1 MQKRH
6 LWKIKLPAG
15 RVEMT
20 VDLGT
25 VTAGSTLIATGRFT
39 GGQNTEM
46 LWQAPNGS
54 YSLWLMSAGGIEQT
68 LQVNLPAG
76 YSVVG
81 VDGGGI
87 PNPAANTVLDPGTS
101 QLMLED
107 AAGNLAYGS
116 FYTSATGS
124 GFTATPIGTAPAGST
139 VEATGNYNI
148 ANYFGDGQ
156 VLLQT
161 SPDTFTPF
169 DSNLSPFTLP
179 DGFTV
184 VPNSTG
190 DDFGSDLP
198 ATLIT
203 DASGTVEALLEGGTV
218 ITQGQPTAVAVSA
231 VIGTLQPNQTIAAV
245 GGLNSNGSTDILL
258 QQGSTLEQW
267 VVSQGTIAQTV
278 TLPLPAGFSVA
289 GMAGFNGTQGI
300 VLTDAAGDVD
310 LIGAT
315 TSDPPAAAPFPAGTP
330 AIVLDGNYDVLSDPG
345 VNATL
350 SDYLAELASGV
361 PLSATGARILTI
373 QQGALSA
380 CSYEQVAAGNLT
392 LAAWEQNVA
401 TLNAI
406 AADCRTDGITVQI
419 ETLLGWEGDFGA
431 AQTYQWLDPAL
442 AAGLPIGYVEDNQE
456 FSTWTALNTTT
467 LAARELQDI
476 QIIHAALPDAVFGEW
491 EQTGAPDTTGT
502 ITAYHAFLQDWY
514 TTLNADAARQGLPG
528 ISYIIADQYF
538 SPILTTGTTVSE
550 TGQDPGAYVSV
561 NAVASLARD
570 AGAEGVQ
577 VEIQDGADATDL
589 NPLQALA
596 RQELTISQ
604 EATLGIAAIQ
614 LSEAFDQLPVS
625 NAVDVP
631 GATYNAAAEL
641 AAITP
646 LYQSRSITTT
656 GAVTLALPAQAVFA
670 QGTSTAL
677 AGLSIGAGTADQADR
692 LAVVLIAQTA
702 TLSATPFGAAT
713 VGHDGANILIL
724 NGTPADVA
732 AELATLTID
741 EPVAGPDSIDVEAF
755 GSAGRVAGG
764 TIDVLATS
772 AGGATTY
779 TPSAAGVLPQL
790 WTAASAIVNNGVI
803 VSEGFTW
810 NPGDGLDAAGFIGG
824 TTITPVTDILVDQP
838 LLQGTLSAIG
848 ASYAAADLAWH
859 PANSWAVYAPL
870 NDSTTRTLAAEP
882 TAVGIAASQ
891 LTFDPPSGQLDT
903 ETDTIA
909 PAPASAYASLPQFAD
924 PATPYYFANGGVAV
938 TQYDTGDNP
947 NWPTTLYD
955 SGAGAITV
963 LASGPDLTIADGSTG
978 TMRVGSIQTTYGI
991 VNGATQVVEVR
1002 YLGAASDPYDEVDQ
1016 IFNPYSAT
1024 PQLWQQINTV
1034 PIPVTMAG
1042 TSPLPLPSAATVT
1055 EYNTGNNPNWSNTL
1069 WINTDQTI
1077 SAAGDQ
1083 IEAVTTE
1090 QGNWDSAATVAAN
1103 GVAGVFAG
1111 VTWIGEGAI
1120 LNADT
1125 LPAPTIQGW
1134 TAGQAAIAGS
1144 GIAGDWVTLTGS
1156 DGTVIGGAQIA
1167 ADGTWQITPPPGF
1180 NPPAVY
1186 YVTARQFDL
1195 AGNSST
1201 ASVSQLLM
1209 DPAVIPQVWPSDG
1222 APSPEGNALSL
1233 GPSAQI
1239 TATGTNLLGFG
1250 GNDIVVTPRNGAGPS
1265 ATYEFTA
1272 SGNAYVGGAVPFA
1285 GSGDSINA
1293 VNGTTITVTSGT
1305 GDDILLSAGSIVID
1319 SPATAITITGS
1330 NNSIT
1335 LLGSAISLGLLGGN
1349 NTVDLAASGYLRL
1362 SPTGIGFITGTA
1374 GQETIIATPGSQTI
1388 YGFNPASGDQLD
1400 LRTILAGVS
1409 LTPTLSTLTNAISLT
1424 ASGSDTVLL
1433 ITGPTASDTVR
1444 LAGAGALSLAT
1455 LIGENAFVLRPQ
1467 LS

>member
-1 MQKRH
+1 
-6 LWKIKLPAG
+6 
-15 RVEMT
+15 MT

-25 VTAGSTLIATGRFT
+25 VTAGSTLIATGRFS
-39 GGQNTEM
+39 GGPNTEM

-54 YSLWLMSAGGIEQT
+54 YFLWLMSASGTYQT
-68 LQVNLPAG
+68 LQVNLPPG

-81 VDGGGI
+81 VENGGI

-101 QLMLED
+101 QLLLED
-107 AAGNLAYGS
+107 AAGTLAYGS
-116 FYTSATGS
+116 FYTSAAGS
-124 GFTATPIGTAPAGST
+124 GFTATPIGAAPAGAT
-139 VEATGNYNI
+139 VEATGNYNV

-169 DSNLSPFTLP
+169 DSNLSPFALP

-190 DDFGSDLP
+190 NDFGSDLP

-203 DASGTVEALLEGGTV
+203 DASGNVEALLEGGTV
-218 ITQGQPTAVAVSA
+218 LTQGQPTAVAVSA
-231 VIGTLQPNQTIAAV
+231 MIGTLQPNQTIVAV

-258 QQGSTLEQW
+258 QQGSTLEEW
-267 VVSQGTIAQTV
+267 IISQGTIAQTV

-289 GMAGFNGTQGI
+289 GMGEFSGTTGI
-300 VLTDAAGDVD
+300 VLTDGAGDVEM
-310 LIGAT
+310 IGAT
-315 TSDPPAAAPFPAGTP
+315 TADPPAAAPFPAGPP
-330 AIVLDGNYDVLSDPG
+330 AIVLDGNYDVLSGTG

-361 PLSATGARILTI
+361 PLSATGTRILTI

-380 CSYEQVAAGNLT
+380 CSYEQVVAGNLT

-456 FSTWTALNTTT
+456 FSNWTALNIPTM
-467 LAARELQDI
+467 AAAELQDI

-502 ITAYHAFLQDWY
+502 ITAYHTFLQDWY
-514 TTLNADAARQGLPG
+514 TTLNADAAQQGLPG
-528 ISYIIADQYF
+528 ISFIIADQYF
-538 SPILTTGTTVSE
+538 SPVLTTGTTVSA
-550 TGQDPGAYVSV
+550 TGQDPGAYVPV
-561 NAVASLARD
+561 NTVASLVKD

-596 RQELTISQ
+596 RQELTVSQ

-670 QGTSTAL
+670 QGTLTPL
-677 AGLSIGAGTADQADR
+677 PGLSVSAGDQANR

-713 VGHDGANILIL
+713 VGHDGANTLIL
-724 NGTPADVA
+724 NGTPTDVA
-732 AELATLTID
+732 AELATLIIN
-741 EPVAGPDSIDVEAF
+741 EPVVGPDSIDVEAF

-772 AGGATTY
+772 PDSATTY
-779 TPSAAGVLPQL
+779 TPSPAGVLPQL

-810 NPGDGLDAAGFIGG
+810 TAGDGLDAAGFIGG

-848 ASYAAADLAWH
+848 ASYAPAALAWH

-870 NDSTTRTLAAEP
+870 NASTTGTLAAEP
-882 TAVGIAASQ
+882 TSVGIAASQ
-891 LTFDPPSGQLDT
+891 LTFDPLNGQLQT

-924 PATPYYFANGGVAV
+924 PATPYYFANGGIAI
-938 TQYDTGDNP
+938 TQYDTGNNP
-947 NWPTTLYD
+947 NWPTSAGGLYD
-955 SGAGAITV
+955 GGAGAITV
-963 LASGPDLTIADGSTG
+963 LASGPDLTIADASTG
-978 TMRVGSIQTTYGI
+978 TIQVGSIQTIYGI

-1034 PIPVTMAG
+1034 PIPANMTG
-1042 TSPLPLPSAATVT
+1042 TSPLPLPSAATVI

-1103 GVAGVFAG
+1103 GVAGVFTG

-1125 LPAPTIQGW
+1125 LAAPAILGW

-1180 NPPAVY
+1180 NPPTVY
-1186 YVTARQFDL
+1186 YITARQFDL

-1222 APSPEGNALSL
+1222 APSPEDNALSL
-1233 GPSAQI
+1233 DPAAQI

-1250 GNDIVVTPRNGAGPS
+1250 GNDIVVAPGNGAGPS

-1272 SGNAYVGGAVPFA
+1272 SGNVYIGGSVPFA

-1305 GDDILLSAGSIVID
+1305 GDDIQLSSGSIVID
-1319 SPATAITITGS
+1319 GSATAITITGT
-1330 NNSIT
+1330 NDSIT
-1335 LLGSAISLGLLGGN
+1335 LLDGSD
-1349 NTVDLAASGYLRL
+1349 TVDLAASGYLRL

-1374 GQETIIATPGSQTI
+1374 GGETIVANPGSQTV
-1388 YGFNPASGDQLD
+1388 YGFNPAGGDQLD

-1409 LTPTLSTLTNAISLT
+1409 PTPGLGALTNAISLT
-1424 ASGSDTVLL
+1424 TSGSDTVLL
-1433 ITGPTASDTVR
+1433 ITGPAGTDTVR
-1444 LAGAGALSLAT
+1444 LAGAGPLSLAT
-1455 LIGENAFVLRPQ
+1455 LMGQNAFVLPAQ
-1467 LS
+1467 PS